1 MKNLESIRVLILS
14 TSAGTGHVRAAE
26 ALEKAFLEDPR
37 VGQVICVD
45 ALKFTNKIFRDF
57 YSKLYIQL
65 VERAPSFLGWWYR
78 TTDEPWKT
86 DKMRLMLDRLNT
98 KPLIDFIS
106 RYRPQ
111 VTVCTHFLPAEI
123 ISYLISQ
130 KKIDCRLSIVVTDF
144 HCHAM
149 WLCRVFHRYFVANEE
164 SKIHLI
170 NLGIPKER
178 IIFSGIPIDPIFKPS
193 PSKIEPKKSLGFDP
207 ELPVILISAG
217 ALGVSPAEA
226 ILESLETLQMPIQ
239 IVVVCGKNPQME
251 EKIRTKASKL
261 SNHTIRIY
269 GFTDSMHK
277 LMDAADLFI
286 GKPGGLTASE
296 AMAMGL
302 PMIIISPIPGQEEFN
317 SDYLLEKGVAI
328 KCNEFT
334 TLAYKV
340 SYLLSHPQKLQQMR
354 KNAFKHSTPKAAYK
368 IVKILLEDELNPPEP
383 VCLSPG
389 QKEHA

>member
-1 MKNLESIRVLILS
+1 MAEKIRVLILS
-14 TSAGTGHVRAAE
+14 TSAGTGHIRAAE
-26 ALEKAFLEDPR
+26 ALEKVFFEDSR
-37 VGQVICVD
+37 VGQVECVD
-45 ALKFTNKIFRDF
+45 ALKYTNKIFRDF

-65 VERAPSFLGWWYR
+65 VDTAPTFLGWWYR

-86 DKMRLMLDRLNT
+86 DKMRFMLDRLNT
-98 KPLIDFIS
+98 QPLIDFIS
-106 RYRPQ
+106 AYSPH

-170 NLGIPKER
+170 NLGIPAER
-178 IIFSGIPIDPIFKPS
+178 IVFSGIPIDPVFKPS
-193 PSKIEPKKSLGFDP
+193 KNKKEQKKNMGFDP
-207 ELPVILISAG
+207 ETPVILVSAG
-217 ALGVSPAEA
+217 ALSVSPVEV
-226 ILESLETLQMPIQ
+226 ILESLETLKMPLQ
-239 IVVVCGKNPQME
+239 IVVVCGKNVQME
-251 EKIRTKASKL
+251 EKIRIQASKL
-261 SNHTIRIY
+261 SNHSIQVY
-269 GFTDSMHK
+269 GFTTEMHK
-277 LMDAADLFI
+277 FMDVADILI

-317 SDYLLEKGVAI
+317 SDFLLEKGVAI

-340 SYLLSHPQKLQQMR
+340 HYLLSHPHILKQMQ
-354 KNAFKHSTPKAAYK
+354 KNALKQGKADAAYT
-368 IVKILLEDELNPPEP
+368 IVKILLDDELNPPMP
-383 VCLSPG
+383 VCLNPE
-389 QKEHA
+389 QKERI

>member
-1 MKNLESIRVLILS
+1 MPEKIRVLILS

-26 ALEKAFLEDPR
+26 ALEKVFLEDSR
-37 VGQVICVD
+37 VGQVECVD

-65 VERAPSFLGWWYR
+65 VDTAPSFLGWWYR

-98 KPLIDFIS
+98 QPLIDFIS
-106 RYRPQ
+106 AYRPQ

-164 SKIHLI
+164 SRIHLI
-170 NLGIPKER
+170 NLGIPAER
-178 IIFSGIPIDPIFKPS
+178 IVFSGIPIDPLFKPS
-193 PSKIEPKKSLGFDP
+193 KNKMEMKKNMGFDP
-207 ELPVILISAG
+207 DIPVILVSAG
-217 ALGVSPAEA
+217 ALGVSPAEV
-226 ILESLETLQMPIQ
+226 ILESLESLKIPLQ
-239 IVVVCGKNPQME
+239 IVVVCGKNVQME
-251 EKIRTKASKL
+251 ERIRKQIPKL
-261 SNHTIRIY
+261 SNHAIQVY
-269 GFTDSMHK
+269 GFSTEIHK
-277 LMDAADLFI
+277 FMDAADILI

-302 PMIIISPIPGQEEFN
+302 PMIIIAPIPGQEEFN
-317 SDYLLEKGVAI
+317 SDFLLEKGVAI

-340 SYLLSHPQKLQQMR
+340 NYLLTHPQILQQMR
-354 KNAFKHSTPKAAYK
+354 KNAFKHSKPDAAYK
-368 IVKILLEDELNPPEP
+368 IVQILLDDELNPPMP
-383 VCLSPG
+383 VCLNPE
-389 QKEHA
+389 QKERT